1 MGFTSI
7 ISRRHA
13 RAALFYSR
21 REDGQALTVWFPDAP
36 GANPSTYPNAILC
49 QIGTVSSGDRDLMAG
64 IDRRVRSLAISI
76 STEDLPAVFKTSL
89 GLEKLRVAQPVKV
102 GYTSDTSILYLIKS
116 ASSASGITQM
126 ELDQQ
131 L

>member
-21 REDGQALTVWFPDAP
+21 REDGQALTVWFPDAA
-36 GANPSTYPNAILC
+36 GANPTSYPNALLC
-49 QIGTVSSGDRDLMAG
+49 QIGSVVSGDRDLLAG
-64 IDRRVRSLAISI
+64 IDRRVRSLAISVA
-76 STEDLPAVFKTSL
+76 TADLPTAFKTSL

-102 GYTSDTSILYLIKS
+102 GYDSDTAILYLIKS
-116 ASSASGITQM
+116 ASSASGVTQL